1 MRAEDKN
8 RVESAKV
15 SIQRFHHGPLGKV
28 LQRFLH
34 ERGDRD
40 DFDLVALEQLW
51 HRAAEH
57 DPAIG
62 LHLFSLFTPQD
73 WHVLACLGFYAA
85 NPQQSLD
92 CWVRYQSLASSMDS
106 IRSVKIDGMTGVS
119 IRVHAA
125 AGLERYLV
133 EHYMNMALTQMRAAA
148 QTALTPARV
157 CLRHR
162 KPDYHEAY
170 RPVLGECVEFAAAE
184 NQLWFSD
191 ADMQCAHPG
200 ANRAMFELVCCE
212 LDRRLAQQ
220 QQFGGTAGQVA
231 ALVRRGL
238 LDGVQVSLEEVA
250 PALHLSTRTLRRR
263 LQGQGLNFRQLL
275 DLVRAEL
282 DQYLALQGLT
292 RAQIA
297 DRLGYGD
304 TAAYLHARKRW
315 QPQVSSLAADT
326 SA

>member
-15 SIQRFHHGPLGKV
+15 SIQRFHHGPLGKI

-62 LHLFSLFTPQD
+62 LHLSSLFTPQD

-125 AGLERYLV
+125 AGLER
-133 EHYMNMALTQMRAAA
+133 
-148 QTALTPARV
+148 
-157 CLRHR
+157 
-162 KPDYHEAY
+162 
-170 RPVLGECVEFAAAE
+170 
-184 NQLWFSD
+184 
-191 ADMQCAHPG
+191 
-200 ANRAMFELVCCE
+200 
-212 LDRRLAQQ
+212 
-220 QQFGGTAGQVA
+220 
-231 ALVRRGL
+231 
-238 LDGVQVSLEEVA
+238 
-250 PALHLSTRTLRRR
+250 
-263 LQGQGLNFRQLL
+263 
-275 DLVRAEL
+275 
-282 DQYLALQGLT
+282 
-292 RAQIA
+292 
-297 DRLGYGD
+297 
-304 TAAYLHARKRW
+304 
-315 QPQVSSLAADT
+315 
-326 SA
+326 